1 MNVTLLGAGA
11 WGTAMAAQAAQ
22 HLPPGSVRLWA
33 RSPEQAKVMQAEYQ
47 NQRYLPDI
55 ALPTALQVDSD
66 LNRTLALLRPSDLLV
81 IATPM
86 SGLSET
92 IAYVLQQATCPL
104 NIVWLCKGLEPIT
117 ALLPHQVVE
126 RELVK
131 HGRGITHAVGVV
143 SGPSFAN
150 EVARGL
156 PCALTVASKS
166 TALCQAVQA
175 AFHHGNMRI

>member
-33 RSPEQAKVMQAEYQ
+33 RSHEQAKAMQAEHQ

-55 ALPTALQVDSD
+55 ALPAALQVESD
-66 LNRTLALLRPSDLLV
+66 LKHTLGLLRPSDLLV

-92 IAYVLQQATCPL
+92 IACVLQL
-104 NIVWLCKGLEPIT
+104 SLIHI
-117 ALLPHQVVE
+117 
-126 RELVK
+126 
-131 HGRGITHAVGVV
+131 
-143 SGPSFAN
+143 
-150 EVARGL
+150 
-156 PCALTVASKS
+156 
-166 TALCQAVQA
+166 
-175 AFHHGNMRI
+175 